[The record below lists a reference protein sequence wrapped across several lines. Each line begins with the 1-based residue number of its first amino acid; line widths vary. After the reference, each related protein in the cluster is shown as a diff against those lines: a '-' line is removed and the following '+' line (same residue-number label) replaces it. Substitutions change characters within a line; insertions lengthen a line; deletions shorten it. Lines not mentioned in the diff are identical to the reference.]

1 MPKLRF
7 RKFSESAMPALV
19 LAVLVAGFTL
29 AGCTVRKEEDGKKVT
44 INSPLGE
51 LRANKQD
58 GDKKVDI
65 DTVVGS
71 IHVGTQPNVS
81 DTGLSLYPG
90 AQPKP
95 ADGDDSHRANVN
107 IGSANFGVRV
117 VAAEFQSN
125 DAPEKII
132 DFYRN
137 DLKRY
142 GKVLECPKGV
152 KENHRHDQKELAC
165 SDSGRE
171 QPGKLDLAV
180 GVPDRQRIVSV
191 KPKGTGT
198 EFALVYVQVRNR
210 ETM

>member
-1 MPKLRF
+1 MVF
-7 RKFSESAMPALV
+7 I
-19 LAVLVAGFTL
+19 LVAALAL
-29 AGCTVRKEEDGKKVT
+29 AGCSVRKEEDGKKVT
-44 INSPLGE
+44 IDSPLGE
-51 LRANKQD
+51 IHANKQD
-58 GDKKVDI
+58 GNKKVDI

-81 DTGLSLYPG
+81 DTGLNLYPG

-95 ADGDDSHRANVN
+95 AEGDDSHRANVN
-107 IGSANFGVRV
+107 IGSGNFGVRV
-117 VAAEFQSN
+117 VAAEFQSD

-152 KENHRHDQKELAC
+152 KETHGHDHQELTC
-165 SDSGRE
+165 SDSGHE
-171 QPGKLDLAV
+171 EPGKLDLAV
-180 GVPDRQRIVSV
+180 GVPDRERIVSV
-191 KPKGTGT
+191 KPKGKGT
-198 EFALVYVQVRNR
+198 EFALVYVQVRSR